1 MRPSFRFVG
10 DTDIRHVAISGTGK
24 SAAGDRAIPASVVET
39 DSLDVDIGVL
49 ETIRRLC
56 LQ

>member
-1 MRPSFRFVG
+1 RIP
-10 DTDIRHVAISGTGK
+10 
-24 SAAGDRAIPASVVET
+24 GDRAMSASVAEA
-39 DSLDVDIGVL
+39 DHLDVDIGVL

>member
-1 MRPSFRFVG
+1 KAQLERLRSKGVRIP
-10 DTDIRHVAISGTGK
+10 
-24 SAAGDRAIPASVVET
+24 GDRAMPASVTET

-56 LQ
+56 LR